1 MMLMIKKSLAGFIL
15 LIVMS
20 SYAFGTGKVVFI
32 GDSLTEGYGIE
43 KKFSY
48 PQLVQNKILKDGLN
62 YKVINGGV
70 SGSTTAS
77 GESRLKWFLKGK
89 VDIMVLALGANDG
102 LRGIKVAESEKNLSK
117 VIELAQKN
125 NVKVILAG
133 MQIPPNYGKE
143 YTENFKSIYPRLAA
157 KYKVPL
163 IPFIIKGVAGKRE
176 LNISD
181 GIHPNKDGHRIIS
194 ETVYKHLKE
203 IL

>member
-1 MMLMIKKSLAGFIL
+1 MVKFL
-15 LIVMS
+15 LILTCLLS
-20 SYAFGTGKVVFI
+20 SLCWAQDRIVFI

-43 KKFSY
+43 KQFSY
-48 PQLVQNKILKDGLN
+48 PQLVQDKLISEGKN

-77 GESRLKWFLKGK
+77 GISRLKWFLKGEIK
-89 VDIMVLALGANDG
+89 ILVLVLGANDG
-102 LRGIKVAESEKNLSK
+102 LRGIKVEESEKNLVQ
-117 VIELAQKN
+117 VIELAQKKKI
-125 NVKVILAG
+125 KVILGG

-143 YTENFKSIYPRLAA
+143 YTENFKAIYPRLAK
-157 KYKVPL
+157 KYNLKL

-181 GIHPNKDGHRIIS
+181 GIHPNKKGHQVIS
-194 ETVYKHLKE
+194 ETVYKYLKE